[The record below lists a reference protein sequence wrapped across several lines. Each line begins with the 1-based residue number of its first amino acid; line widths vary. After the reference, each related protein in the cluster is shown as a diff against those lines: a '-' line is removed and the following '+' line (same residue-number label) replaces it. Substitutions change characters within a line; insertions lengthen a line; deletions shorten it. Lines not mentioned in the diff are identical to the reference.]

1 LTFFLRALCSLEEPV
16 GSNLKNARLMVPKDF
31 ANLVAQADNVV
42 VNHLPGGAAAR
53 GGGGLCLRREAAMKG
68 KGSNG
73 RRPWAVGVG
82 LVALTVLVGAGAWGY
97 YHGAKITVNTLD
109 EVLKGNP
116 LPADKTAQVTWKSR
130 AGNSELQVIEMSKI
144 KLHHHDQ
151 EDHIVYVARGQGTAR
166 LGDET
171 RHVKAGD
178 ILNLPKGIPHSFTKE
193 EKENLVLLVVA
204 TAGWKPL
211 EDTKFY
217 E

>member
-1 LTFFLRALCSLEEPV
+1 MERRRSKGRMLWGV
-16 GSNLKNARLMVPKDF
+16 GA
-31 ANLVAQADNVV
+31 
-42 VNHLPGGAAAR
+42 
-53 GGGGLCLRREAAMKG
+53 
-68 KGSNG
+68 
-73 RRPWAVGVG
+73 G
-82 LVALTVLVGAGAWGY
+82 LVALALLVGAGTWAYGA
-97 YHGAKITVNTLD
+97 AKITVNSLD
-109 EVLKGNP
+109 EVLRGNP
-116 LPADKTAQVTWKSR
+116 LPADKTAQVTWKTR

-151 EDHIVYVARGQGTAR
+151 EDHVLYIARGQGTAR

-171 RHVKAGD
+171 RQVKAGD

-193 EKENLVLLVVA
+193 GKENLVLIVVA